1 MIPVQ
6 TMDENTRKNSGWRT
20 AACVRI
26 GLICCFLFLLFLPPL
41 ATIWMPKQETSRLEN
56 RKRATFPD
64 FNKESP
70 ATFTRLL
77 ERYIAD
83 HVAFRETLGLLHN
96 RALVVG
102 FNKSPHPAIVLGKS
116 GWLFHG
122 MEGSMED
129 VLGKKSLSVDT
140 LDLWAKKLQRRKHWL
155 ERQGVQYLFVIAPD
169 KQSIYPEY
177 LPDAFQKRMT
187 HQKRMDQL
195 IAFLNQY
202 TNVTVLDLRPA
213 LLQAKAI
220 QPVYYRTDT
229 HWNWYGGWVAYQ
241 RIIDV
246 IQMWFPE
253 VRRLD
258 ERSVGVV
265 EKRFDTGDMALR
277 LGLPDIFQ
285 EMERAIWV
293 PKPCAGEKK
302 QRFNELSF
310 IKTCAFASYRVLVVR
325 DSFFTLIEP
334 FLSESF
340 HTSIYLWKPWP
351 AMSSYDHPWVK
362 EVLEEF
368 KPDLVI
374 EECVERFLDAEP
386 TVSNEEEFEYAE
398 TAVLLDPLHGFDRIV
413 AYKDA
418 ELSRHPDGLHITAGN
433 DPGIVLQLQA
443 VRRQNGLL
451 RLVIDSPAETM
462 LQLFFK
468 YRPLDGYSEVNSMR
482 FKIHPGT
489 NELTIPLKHQW
500 VGNPLR
506 IDPGMV
512 AGVYVLKKLELY
524 LLPSIGALRQ

>member
-1 MIPVQ
+1 MTRVQ
-6 TMDENTRKNSGWRT
+6 TMDENTRKDTGCRT
-20 AACVRI
+20 VACVRI
-26 GLICCFLFLLFLPPL
+26 GLICSFLLLLSLPPL
-41 ATIWMPKQETSRLEN
+41 ATIWMPKQEASGLEN
-56 RKRATFPD
+56 RKLATFPE
-64 FNKESP
+64 FSKESP
-70 ATFTRLL
+70 ATFIRLL

-83 HVAFRETLGLLHN
+83 HLAFRQTLGLLHN
-96 RALVVG
+96 RAIVVG

-116 GWLFHG
+116 GWLYHG

-129 VLGKKSLSVDT
+129 VLGKKSLSVET
-140 LDLWAKKLQRRKHWL
+140 LELWAKKLQRRKHWL
-155 ERQGVQYLFVIAPD
+155 EQQGVQYLFVIAPD

-177 LPDAFQKRMT
+177 LPDVFQKHMT
-187 HQKRMDQL
+187 HRKRMDQL

-202 TNVTVLDLRPA
+202 TDVTVLDLRPA
-213 LLQAKAI
+213 LLQEKAI

-229 HWNWYGGWVAYQ
+229 HWNWCGSWVAYQ
-241 RIIDV
+241 RIIDAV
-246 IQMWFPE
+246 QMWFPE

-258 ERSVGVV
+258 DRSVGVV
-265 EKRFDTGDMALR
+265 EKRFDTGDLALR

-285 EMERAIWV
+285 EMERAIWI

-310 IKTCAFASYRVLVVR
+310 IKTCSFASHRVLVVR
-325 DSFFTLIEP
+325 DSFFSLIEP

-340 HTSIYLWKPWP
+340 QTSIYLWKPWP
-351 AMSSYDHPWVK
+351 AMSSYDHLWVK

-374 EECVERFLDAEP
+374 EECAERFLDSEP
-386 TVSNEEEFEYAE
+386 TVSFEEAFEYAE
-398 TAVLLDPLHGFDRIV
+398 PAFLLDALHGFDRIV
-413 AYKDA
+413 AYK
-418 ELSRHPDGLHITAGN
+418 EVEFNNYSDGLHITAGN
-433 DPGIVLQLQA
+433 DPGVVLQLEA
-443 VRRQNGLL
+443 VRRQDALL

-468 YRPLDGYSEVNSMR
+468 YQPLDGYSEVNSMR

-506 IDPGMV
+506 IDPGTV
-512 AGVYVLKKLELY
+512 AGVYVLRQLELR
-524 LLPSIGALRQ
+524 LLPSIGE